1 MSPSASQRDGEM
13 RARIVE
19 VCRCGLLGWVV
30 VFFGCAAMAG
40 CIGAV
45 VSIAGVDSMSLSI
58 GPVGLMS
65 AHSGPDGY
73 GFQTEWGVGAMSY
86 AGGIVGI
93 LFGLRND
100 RRHMRATLGE

>member
-1 MSPSASQRDGEM
+1 
-13 RARIVE
+13 
-19 VCRCGLLGWVV
+19 
-30 VFFGCAAMAG
+30 MAG